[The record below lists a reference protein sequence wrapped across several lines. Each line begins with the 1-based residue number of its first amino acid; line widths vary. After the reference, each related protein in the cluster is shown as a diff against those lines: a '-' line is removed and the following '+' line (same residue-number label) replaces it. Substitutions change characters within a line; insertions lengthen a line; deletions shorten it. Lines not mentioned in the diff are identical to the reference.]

1 MSDFRMPDVNKVFL
15 AGRLTRDPE
24 LRYIPSG
31 MAVCKLGLAV
41 SRFYKSK
48 DGEKREETMFI
59 NVTTWGKTAEFVNEY
74 LRKGR
79 PVMVEGNLRSND
91 FEDKTGQKRTVIEVT
106 AERVQQLDWGDR
118 SGGGGAGGES
128 GGSGSKPAPRTIEEP
143 MPVAE
148 EDIPF

>member
-1 MSDFRMPDVNKVFL
+1 MPDVNKVIL

-24 LRYIPSG
+24 LRYLPSG

-59 NVTTWGKTAEFVNEY
+59 NVTTWGKTAEYTNEY

-79 PVMVEGNLRSND
+79 PVLVEGQLRSND
-91 FEDKTGQKRTVIEVT
+91 FEDKSGQKRTVIEVN
-106 AERVQQLDWGDR
+106 AERVQQLDWGDKAGGAP
-118 SGGGGAGGES
+118 SGGGGGG
-128 GGSGSKPAPRTIEEP
+128 GKPQPRTIEEP
-143 MPVAE
+143 MPPADD
-148 EDIPF
+148 DIPF

>member
-24 LRYIPSG
+24 LRYLPSG

-41 SRFYKSK
+41 SRFYKTK

-59 NVTTWGKTAEFVNEY
+59 NVTTWGKTAEYGNEY

-79 PVMVEGNLRSND
+79 PVLVEGQLRSNE
-91 FEDKTGQKRTVIEVT
+91 FEDKSGQKRTVIEVN
-106 AERVQQLDWGDR
+106 AERVQQLDWGD
-118 SGGGGAGGES
+118 SKGGS
-128 GGSGSKPAPRTIEEP
+128 GGSPKPQPRTIEEP
-143 MPVAE
+143 VPPADD
-148 EDIPF
+148 DIPF

>member
-1 MSDFRMPDVNKVFL
+1 MSDFRMPDVNKVIL

-24 LRYIPSG
+24 LRYLPSG

-59 NVTTWGKTAEFVNEY
+59 NVTTWGKTAEYTNEY

-79 PVMVEGNLRSND
+79 PVLVEGQLRSND
-91 FEDKTGQKRTVIEVT
+91 FEDKSGQKRSVIEVN
-106 AERVQQLDWGDR
+106 AERVQQLDWGDKAGGSP
-118 SGGGGAGGES
+118 SGGGGGG
-128 GGSGSKPAPRTIEEP
+128 KPQPRTIEEP
-143 MPVAE
+143 MPPADD
-148 EDIPF
+148 DIPF

>member
-48 DGEKREETMFI
+48 DGEKREETLFI
-59 NVTTWGKTAEFVNEY
+59 NVTTWGKTAEFANEY

-79 PVMVEGNLRSND
+79 PVLVEGQLRSNE
-91 FEDKTGQKRTVIEVT
+91 FEDKSGQKRTVIEVN

-118 SGGGGAGGES
+118 SGGGDHGGGA
-128 GGSGSKPAPRTIEEP
+128 SKPAPRTIEEP
-143 MPVAE
+143 LPAAE

>member
-1 MSDFRMPDVNKVFL
+1 MSDFRMPDVNKVIL

-24 LRYIPSG
+24 LRYLPSG

-59 NVTTWGKTAEFVNEY
+59 NVTTWGKTAEYTNEY

-79 PVMVEGNLRSND
+79 PVLVEGQLRSND
-91 FEDKTGQKRTVIEVT
+91 FEDKSGQKRTVIEVN
-106 AERVQQLDWGDR
+106 AERVQQLDWGDKAGGAP
-118 SGGGGAGGES
+118 SGGGGGG
-128 GGSGSKPAPRTIEEP
+128 GKPQPRTIEEP
-143 MPVAE
+143 MPPADD
-148 EDIPF
+148 DIPF

>member
-1 MSDFRMPDVNKVFL
+1 MSDFRMPDVNKVIL

-24 LRYIPSG
+24 LRYLPSG

-59 NVTTWGKTAEFVNEY
+59 NVTTWGKTAEYTNEY

-79 PVMVEGNLRSND
+79 PVLVEGQLRSND
-91 FEDKTGQKRTVIEVT
+91 FEDKTGQKRTVIEVN
-106 AERVQQLDWGDR
+106 AERVQQLDWGDKAGGGP
-118 SGGGGAGGES
+118 SGGGGGG
-128 GGSGSKPAPRTIEEP
+128 KPQPRTIEEP
-143 MPVAE
+143 MPPADD
-148 EDIPF
+148 DIPF